1 MNKESLDG
9 LEERLL
15 EINKV
20 IEKLDPSIRAGAFEL
35 LKSYVNTEGEFPDS
49 AKGKERHSKSAGED
63 NGLSSLVQEH
73 HHDKP
78 SDNVHLLA
86 ADWYRRY
93 GSAPF
98 ALDGMKNAAVDAGLT
113 IPERLD
119 MTLKAAKDGG
129 KNLYQSA
136 GRGLYKPTVT
146 GELYLKK
153 TYDVAKGTN
162 VPHAVSEP

>member
-1 MNKESLDG
+1 MNKKSLDDA
-9 LEERLL
+9 EERLL

-20 IEKLDPSIRAGAFEL
+20 IQQLDPSIRPGAFEL
-35 LKSYVNTEGEFPDS
+35 LKSYVTTGGESLDSGEGEQ
-49 AKGKERHSKSAGED
+49 RHLKSTGED
-63 NGLSSLVQEH
+63 AGLSSLMQKFQ
-73 HHDKP
+73 HDKP

-93 GSAPF
+93 GSAPLG
-98 ALDGMKNAAVDAGLT
+98 LDGMKSAAVDAGLT

-119 MTLKAAKDGG
+119 MTLKSAKDGG

-153 TYDVAKGTN
+153 TYGVGKGTN
-162 VPHAVSEP
+162 VPTPVS